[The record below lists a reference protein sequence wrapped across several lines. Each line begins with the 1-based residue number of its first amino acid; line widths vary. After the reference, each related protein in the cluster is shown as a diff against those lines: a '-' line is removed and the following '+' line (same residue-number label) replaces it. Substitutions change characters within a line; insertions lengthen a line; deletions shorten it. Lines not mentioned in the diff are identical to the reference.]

1 MLVEINGQKI
11 PLTPKNVKVAKETL
25 SHFLEASE
33 QKSIEQNAPLYK
45 YTLYVVGYIMFSEK
59 IKDISPEAIKMILEA
74 AEKSENKK
82 QQKE

>member
-1 MLVEINGQKI
+1 MLVEIAGHKV
-11 PLTPKNVKVAKETL
+11 PLNPRNVKVAKETL
-25 SHFLEASE
+25 SHFLEVSE

-59 IKDISPEAIKMILEA
+59 IKNISPEAIKMILEA
-74 AEKSENKK
+74 AEKSENKT

>member
-1 MLVEINGQKI
+1 
-11 PLTPKNVKVAKETL
+11 
-25 SHFLEASE
+25 
-33 QKSIEQNAPLYK
+33 
-45 YTLYVVGYIMFSEK
+45 MFSEK